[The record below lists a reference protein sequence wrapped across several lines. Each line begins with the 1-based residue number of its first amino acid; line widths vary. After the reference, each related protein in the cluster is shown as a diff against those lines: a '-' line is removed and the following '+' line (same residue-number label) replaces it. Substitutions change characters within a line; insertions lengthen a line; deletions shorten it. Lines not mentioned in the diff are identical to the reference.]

1 MTAPEKNTLATAL
14 GALESLDVA
23 ELREVAATAERLA
36 QERGESERR
45 SFIEETRKKAA
56 ALGIS
61 INDVL
66 GDMASSA
73 SGRRRNAKP
82 EKKTRASATVKYRG
96 PNGEPW
102 SGRGRPPRWV
112 QAVEAEGRSRN
123 DYAV

>member
-1 MTAPEKNTLATAL
+1 MTATEKTALATAL
-14 GALESLDVA
+14 AALDALDVA
-23 ELREVAATAERLA
+23 ELRDVAAAAERLA
-36 QERGESERR
+36 QERGEVERR

-56 ALGIS
+56 SLGIS
-61 INDVL
+61 LSEVL
-66 GDMASSA
+66 GEIAPAS

-82 EKKTRASATVKYRG
+82 EKKTRASAAVKYRG

>member
-14 GALESLDVA
+14 GSLESLDVA

-36 QERGESERR
+36 QERGDSERR

-82 EKKTRASATVKYRG
+82 EKKTRASAAVKYRG